1 MLVLHSAC
9 DGARR
14 SRLELEGA
22 MVAEDSATMNEES
35 NSEDFTHSQANVS
48 TMLSEGATVAE
59 EKAPGDKCD
68 CWKGSRPESCCQSST
83 YKMTCE
89 YGECKVKIGQL
100 CPKYGMF
107 GTYCSKIPHNG
118 ATCGGRDYKSNNDFG
133 KCCVPSATKLPGVGA
148 LCHQNNE
155 IGPHD
160 HQGNLCCSGKAETFL
175 KMEGGSSR
183 CCVEMR

>member
-1 MLVLHSAC
+1 MDAQ
-9 DGARR
+9 DG
-14 SRLELEGA
+14 
-22 MVAEDSATMNEES
+22 VTVNDES
-35 NSEDFTHSQANVS
+35 NSEDFMHSQANVS
-48 TMLSEGATVAE
+48 VVLSEGPTVTE

-68 CWKGSRPESCCQSST
+68 CWKGSRPDSCCQSST

-118 ATCGGRDYKSNNDFG
+118 ATCGGRDYKSNKDFG
-133 KCCVPSATKLPGVGA
+133 KCCVPSATKLPLGGA
-148 LCHQNNE
+148 VCHTDNE
-155 IGPHD
+155 ISLSD
-160 HQGNLCCSGKAETFL
+160 HQGNLCCSGKAEIFL
-175 KMEGGSSR
+175 KMEGGQSR